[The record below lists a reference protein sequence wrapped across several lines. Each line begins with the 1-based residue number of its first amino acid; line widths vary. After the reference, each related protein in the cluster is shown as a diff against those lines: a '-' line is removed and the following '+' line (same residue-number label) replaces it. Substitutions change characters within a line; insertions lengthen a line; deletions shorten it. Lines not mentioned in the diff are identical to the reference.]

1 MPKEDLIDTK
11 PVDLAEILQEYH
23 DFLKKLNEQEKD
35 KDKEPLREKK
45 RSGGS
50 VGSLMD
56 KSLNIQPKEL
66 RNLVKKIRVNLESG
80 GNPTNKKEELEY
92 MVSLLSGMK
101 TLTFEDADL
110 LEKLLEQL
118 KNYKKN

>member
-1 MPKEDLIDTK
+1 MPKEDLIETK
-11 PVDLAEILQEYH
+11 PVDLAKILQEYH
-23 DFLKKLNEQEKD
+23 DFLKKLNEQEKEPI
-35 KDKEPLREKK
+35 KERKK
-45 RSGGS
+45 TGGS
-50 VGSLMD
+50 VGSLID
-56 KSLNIQPKEL
+56 KSLHIQPKEL

-92 MVSLLSGMK
+92 MISLLSGMK
-101 TLTFEDADL
+101 TLTFDDADL

>member
-11 PVDLAEILQEYH
+11 PVDLTKILQEYH

-35 KDKEPLREKK
+35 KEQSREKK

-50 VGSLMD
+50 AGTLMD

-66 RNLVKKIRVNLESG
+66 RNLIKKIRVNLESG

>member
-1 MPKEDLIDTK
+1 MPKDDLINTK
-11 PVDLAEILQEYH
+11 PVDLAKILQEYH
-23 DFLKKLNEQEKD
+23 DFLKKLNEQEKEQ
-35 KDKEPLREKK
+35 EPIKEKK

-50 VGSLMD
+50 VGSLID
-56 KSLNIQPKEL
+56 KSLHIQPKEL
-66 RNLVKKIRVNLESG
+66 RDLVKKIRVNLESG

-92 MVSLLSGMK
+92 MISLLSGMK

>member
-11 PVDLAEILQEYH
+11 AVDLAKILQEYH

-35 KDKEPLREKK
+35 KELLREKK

-101 TLTFEDADL
+101 TLTFDDADL

>member
-1 MPKEDLIDTK
+1 MPKEDLIETK
-11 PVDLAEILQEYH
+11 PVDLAKILQEYH
-23 DFLKKLNEQEKD
+23 DFLKKLNEQEK
-35 KDKEPLREKK
+35 EPTKEKK
-45 RSGGS
+45 KTGGS

-92 MVSLLSGMK
+92 MISLLSGMQ
-101 TLTFEDADL
+101 TLTFDDADL

>member
-11 PVDLAEILQEYH
+11 PVDLAKILQEYH

-35 KDKEPLREKK
+35 KEPLREKK

-50 VGSLMD
+50 AGTLMD

-66 RNLVKKIRVNLESG
+66 LNLVKKLRVNLESG

-92 MVSLLSGMK
+92 MISLLSGMK

>member
-11 PVDLAEILQEYH
+11 PVDLAKILQEYH
-23 DFLKKLNEQEKD
+23 DFLKKLNEQEKQTEPV
-35 KDKEPLREKK
+35 KENK
-45 RSGGS
+45 RLGGP

-56 KSLNIQPKEL
+56 KSLNIQPNEL
-66 RNLVKKIRVNLESG
+66 RDLVKRIRVNLESG

-92 MVSLLSGMK
+92 MIGLLSGMK
-101 TLTFEDADL
+101 TLTFEDSDL
-110 LEKLLEQL
+110 LEKLLDEL

>member
-1 MPKEDLIDTK
+1 
-11 PVDLAEILQEYH
+11 
-23 DFLKKLNEQEKD
+23 
-35 KDKEPLREKK
+35 
-45 RSGGS
+45 
-50 VGSLMD
+50 
-56 KSLNIQPKEL
+56 
-66 RNLVKKIRVNLESG
+66 VNLESG

-101 TLTFEDADL
+101 TLTFDDADL

>member
-1 MPKEDLIDTK
+1 MPKDNLIGTK
-11 PVDLAEILQEYH
+11 PVDLEKILQEYH

-35 KDKEPLREKK
+35 TELLREKK
-45 RSGGS
+45 RSGGY

-56 KSLNIQPKEL
+56 KSLYIQPKEL
-66 RNLVKKIRVNLESG
+66 RSLIKKIRVNLESG

-92 MVSLLSGMK
+92 MISLLSGMK